1 MDDVQRDLGRMEAQ
15 ISALVSQVSVLN
27 TKVDAIDRT
36 LSEARGGWR
45 ILLLIAGIAGTVGG
59 LVGKY
64 LPFLNIRTSA

>member
-1 MDDVQRDLGRMEAQ
+1 MEAQ

-64 LPFLNIRTSA
+64 LPFLNIRSDV